1 MTALQFGGAAAD
13 MLLLPHM
20 YKHGGIREA
29 LSTVS
34 SNDRN
39 VLNLKLLRKKHTTN
53 LKDLKG
59 CVESFQNHMAH
70 GKDVWIAVSVG
81 TGSLFSKKK
90 LSTECISRGGQLDPY
105 IDSIDTSAA

>member
-1 MTALQFGGAAAD
+1 MSTWVTALQFGVAAAD
-13 MLLLPHM
+13 MLLLPRM

-59 CVESFQNHMAH
+59 CEESFQNHMAH
-70 GKDVWIAVSVG
+70 GKDVWVAASVG
-81 TGSLFSKKK
+81 KGSLFSKKGCR
-90 LSTECISRGGQLDPY
+90 LNALVEVGSLIHISTV
-105 IDSIDTSAA
+105 

>member
-1 MTALQFGGAAAD
+1 MSTWVTALQFGGAAAD

-29 LSTVS
+29 
-34 SNDRN
+34 SNDRK

-81 TGSLFSKKK
+81 TGSLFSKKGCR
-90 LSTECISRGGQLDPY
+90 LNALVEVGSLIHISTV
-105 IDSIDTSAA
+105 

>member
-1 MTALQFGGAAAD
+1 MSTWVTALQFGGAAAD
-13 MLLLPHM
+13 ILLLPHM

-34 SNDRN
+34 SNDRK

-81 TGSLFSKKK
+81 TGSLFSKKGCR
-90 LSTECISRGGQLDPY
+90 LNALVEVGSLIHISTV
-105 IDSIDTSAA
+105 